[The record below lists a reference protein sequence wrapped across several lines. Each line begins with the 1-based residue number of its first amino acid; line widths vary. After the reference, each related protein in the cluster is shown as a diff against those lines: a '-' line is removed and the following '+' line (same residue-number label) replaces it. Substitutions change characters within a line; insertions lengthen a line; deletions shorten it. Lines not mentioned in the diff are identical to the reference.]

1 MLESKL
7 HPALLEVWDCWQ
19 KTPNKCEFVQDGKVK
34 IQIWLTA
41 DSRALLDQLKALGFE
56 LIGHRSAEKTVVGKL
71 AVAQLQ
77 ALSRLAE
84 VKVAGLVKR

>member
-1 MLESKL
+1 M
-7 HPALLEVWDCWQ
+7 
-19 KTPNKCEFVQDGKVK
+19 K